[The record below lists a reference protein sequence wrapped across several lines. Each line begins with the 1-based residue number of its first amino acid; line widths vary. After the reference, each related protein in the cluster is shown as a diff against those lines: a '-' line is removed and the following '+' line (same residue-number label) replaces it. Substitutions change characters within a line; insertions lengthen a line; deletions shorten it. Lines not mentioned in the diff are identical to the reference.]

1 MEYNGEKSSRKSE
14 PRSRRR
20 GQAPKGISRR
30 ESRKKEVVSMGPIS
44 DLNRRERRSKTKR
57 RIITMAVAEC
67 FALIFIFGYGFF
79 ARRWNL
85 IQRPDDWVPEEVRNQ
100 NFSIDLPQY
109 QKQKGHWGVYIFGV
123 DSRGSNV
130 GKETHAD
137 VNMICDINHDTGE
150 IKLVSV
156 FRDSYLNIDDG
167 NGYNKI
173 NQAYFNGGP
182 NDAAKALNKNLD
194 LNVMDY
200 ITFNW
205 KAVADGINL
214 LGGVDMEIS
223 NAEFYYINSFITET
237 VEATGVYSQHL
248 KSAGMN
254 HLDGVQAVAYG
265 RLRLMDTDFARTE
278 RQRKVVQA
286 AFEKAKKADLAT
298 LNQLA
303 LTVFPQVATSVEVKD
318 ILGLLGDVGKYYI
331 GDTGG
336 FPFARGDVNIAKKG
350 ACVIPKTL
358 ESNVIELH
366 QFLYGED
373 AYIPSETVKQISAKI
388 SNDTGMYTQ
397 GVSVGHVSTL
407 NGSVPRTEKPRAA
420 AETAPKKTKKET
432 AEKETRASK
441 KEAKE
446 TTEYAEKPAETEESL
461 TAKETKTP
469 SETVP
474 ERQEEETKVQQTTP
488 AARESTEAAK
498 KEKESSARKK
508 ESQTEEKPAAK
519 SPESTEQPSEEHSFT
534 PDPQEIPSS
543 PITPGQTQPI
553 QPKQSEQPAQPT
565 QPTQPIQQTQPAKTL
580 IPNWSEHQSVSPV
593 MPGSREDGPTAVIIP
608 EGPNVSRP
616 SP

>member
-1 MEYNGEKSSRKSE
+1 MEYNVEENRRKSA

-20 GQAPKGISRR
+20 GQASQVHSHH
-30 ESRKKEVVSMGPIS
+30 ETRKKEVVSMGPLS

-57 RIITMAVAEC
+57 RIITMVVAEC
-67 FALIFIFGYGFF
+67 FALLFIFGYGFF

-85 IQRPDDWVPEEVRNQ
+85 IQRPDDWIPEEVRNQ

-303 LTVFPQVATSVEVKD
+303 LTVFPQVATSVDVKD
-318 ILGLLGDVGKYYI
+318 IIGLLGDVGKYYI

-373 AYIPSETVKQISAKI
+373 AYTPSETVKQISAKI
-388 SNDTGMYTQ
+388 SSDTGMYTQ

-407 NGSVPRTEKPRAA
+407 NGSIPQTTKPKA
-420 AETAPKKTKKET
+420 AESAPKTTKTKETKKET
-432 AEKETRASK
+432 IK
-441 KEAKE
+441 
-446 TTEYAEKPAETEESL
+446 ETEEKKEETKGNTEKQTKEAEESSAVRESQ
-461 TAKETKTP
+461 TPQESSVAKETKTP
-469 SETVP
+469 KETVP
-474 ERQEEETKVQQTTP
+474 ERQEESSAV
-488 AARESTEAAK
+488 RESSEAVKNPTETSAK
-498 KEKESSARKK
+498 QESR
-508 ESQTEEKPAAK
+508 TEERPSDI
-519 SPESTEQPSEEHSFT
+519 SPESREQPSDEPSFA
-534 PDPQEIPSS
+534 PNPQQIPSS
-543 PITPGQTQPI
+543 PIMPSQTPQTPPASPPGQP
-553 QPKQSEQPAQPT
+553 
-565 QPTQPIQQTQPAKTL
+565 QQKP
-580 IPNWSEHQSVSPV
+580 VSPV
-593 MPGSREDGPTAVIIP
+593 IPGSREDGPTSIIIP
-608 EGPNVSRP
+608 EGPNISHP
-616 SP
+616 